1 LEALFGRKLLT
12 FLNPDGPVKKRGA
25 ELECDAGSW
34 TNFRCVEHKF
44 SLFRAFWLI
53 WSMLFGAAVSVD
65 NPRGVSSRVHPR
77 DTDHRHVRLVAV
89 FVVDVRGVSSR
100 FVASVW
106 ALFAVVFTASYTA
119 NLAAFMITKQDYDR
133 ITGVN
138 DPLVTLSS

>member
-1 LEALFGRKLLT
+1 MKAGVAKQARLIAAINDRLFNFRAQVLAVPCVLAHLVHVVRIWSMLFGAAVSVVR
-12 FLNPDGPVKKRGA
+12 
-25 ELECDAGSW
+25 
-34 TNFRCVEHKF
+34 
-44 SLFRAFWLI
+44 I

-65 NPRGVSSRVHPR
+65 NP
-77 DTDHRHVRLVAV
+77 
-89 FVVDVRGVSSR
+89 RGVSSR

-138 DPLVTLSS
+138 DPLVKERSQVE